1 MHSIPPRQDDM
12 QKTATDPVV
21 TQADAAEAK
30 GDSGQQPNQQPTLRE
45 VFSETVTDG
54 AALGF
59 MLAQLDTTKGPILW
73 ISDRLSRREA
83 GVICLAG
90 LPHKNNMQ
98 GLDILRV
105 DVSKPVDVLWAM
117 EQGLGCP
124 DLGAVIGEI
133 WGDPPALD
141 FTATKRLALRAEAHA
156 VPAWLIR
163 RAAHANLSAARARWR
178 LASLPSLPNPY
189 DMHAPGKPLWHAT
202 LFRSRWGAPG
212 DWVAHDEDGLQLDH
226 RVEGRATLQAEARHA

>member
-1 MHSIPPRQDDM
+1 MTSSAISQDHRPISII
-12 QKTATDPVV
+12 DPAFQRAEP
-21 TQADAAEAK
+21 TRDAAQTDCA
-30 GDSGQQPNQQPTLRE
+30 NLQPTLRE
-45 VFSETVTDG
+45 VFSETATDG

-59 MLAQLDTTKGPILW
+59 MLAQIDPAKGPVLW
-73 ISDRLSRREA
+73 ISDCLSRREA

-90 LPHKNNMQ
+90 LPQNKTIQ
-98 GLDILRV
+98 TLDILRV

-117 EQGLGCP
+117 EQGLGCA

-141 FTATKRLALRAEAHA
+141 FTATKRLALRSEAHA

-163 RAAHANLSAARARWR
+163 RAAHPNLSAARARWR
-178 LASLPSLPNPY
+178 LSSLPSLPNPY
-189 DMHAPGKPLWHAT
+189 DMHAPGKPLWRAT

-212 DWVAHDEDGLQLDH
+212 DWVARDADGLQLDH
-226 RVEGRATLQAEARHA
+226 RVEGHAVPQAGARHG

>member
-1 MHSIPPRQDDM
+1 MHSASPPP
-12 QKTATDPVV
+12 KPATDLLM
-21 TQADAAEAK
+21 QRAETAGRK
-30 GDSGQQPNQQPTLRE
+30 GDADQQPTLRE
-45 VFSETVTDG
+45 IFSETVTDG

-59 MLAQLDTTKGPILW
+59 MLAQIDPAKGPVLW

-90 LPHKNNMQ
+90 LPQ

-105 DVSKPVDVLWAM
+105 DVSRPVDVLWAM
-117 EQGLGCP
+117 EQGLGCGA
-124 DLGAVIGEI
+124 LGAVIGEI

-189 DMHAPGKPLWHAT
+189 DMHAPGTPLWHAS
-202 LFRSRWGAPG
+202 LFRTRWGAPG
-212 DWVAHDEDGLQLDH
+212 DWVARDDGGLQLDH
-226 RVEGRATLQAEARHA
+226 RVEGRANTQAEARHA